1 MSEKDSTDLERD
13 FPRAAGA
20 AVRLAGGRPLD
31 ERLSAERWRHTLAVA
46 ETAGRIAAALGWP
59 PAECQ
64 RALVAGLLHDVARE
78 LPRAEQREL
87 AARAPLP
94 PADAEGDPGPL
105 LHARAG
111 AALAA
116 GEYGVRDAGI
126 LEAIATHPTGATGG
140 SPLVQVLVVADFL
153 EPGRPHL
160 DEADRALLESL
171 LAGDVP
177 LIEAFC
183 RVMRKKI
190 RHLRAR
196 GLAVHAQSAAAW
208 SAHCAGRG

>member
-1 MSEKDSTDLERD
+1 MSERVSTDLERA
-13 FPRAAGA
+13 FPYAARAAA
-20 AVRLAGGRPLD
+20 RLGRGRPLD

-46 ETAGRIAAALGWP
+46 ETARRIAAALGWP

-64 RALVAGLLHDVARE
+64 RALLAGLLHDVAKE
-78 LPRAEQREL
+78 LPRAQQREL

-94 PADAEGDPGPL
+94 PEEADADPGPL

-126 LEAIATHPTGATGG
+126 LEAIATHPTGAAGG
-140 SPLVQVLVVADFL
+140 SPLVRVLVVADFL

-183 RVMRKKI
+183 RVLRKKI
-190 RHLRAR
+190 SHLAAR
-196 GLAVHAQSAAAW
+196 GLAVHARSTAAW
-208 SAHCAGRG
+208 SAHCRGRG